1 MKAGKVDA
9 SVVAVLGGG
18 NVGQTAAADFALAGY
33 SVRLFDFPEYAPRSL
48 GEVMR
53 TKKIELSGGQS
64 NLKNFKRS
72 GTATLNT
79 VTTDIGTAVKGARI
93 IIVAIPAT
101 GHPRLFAELAP
112 HLEDGQIVNI
122 FPDNFG
128 SLMLRDL
135 LDKAGS
141 SVNIIVGAWHSA
153 PYGTRLSSP
162 GHANLAIREAN
173 QIYDTL
179 PSCDADQFIEEVR
192 GLPIFGGVS
201 DFVRAQTVIGVGFAN
216 ANPLVHVPGS
226 ILNVGAMEV
235 SQVEDI
241 LAPKGQWNLYKHGMS
256 PAVSRVQ
263 LAFYR
268 EEQAIMGALG
278 LKMIPEY
285 PERQFFSKYSVMAME
300 YFIPFGV
307 ATLMGDI
314 FGPNSVQDR
323 YFTEDI
329 PVGTVARYNLAKYLG
344 IEVPVIRAM
353 IELGSIICQR
363 DFFVEGMTLAK
374 MGIEG
379 LSKQQL
385 LTYLREG
392 KK

>member
-1 MKAGKVDA
+1 MNTEDA
-9 SVVAVLGGG
+9 MLKRVAVLGGG
-18 NVGQTAAADFALAGY
+18 NIGQTQAADFALAGY
-33 SVRLFDFPEYAPRSL
+33 EVRLFDFPEFAPRSL
-48 GEVMR
+48 ADVLQ

-64 NLKNFKRS
+64 NLKDFKRT
-72 GTATLNT
+72 GIAELAM
-79 VTTDIGTAVKGARI
+79 VTTDIGKAMKGTG
-93 IIVAIPAT
+93 IVVVTVPAMA
-101 GHPRLFAELAP
+101 HPRMFEEMIP

-128 SLMLRDL
+128 SLMLRDML
-135 LDKAGS
+135 RKSGRTVD
-141 SVNIIVGAWHSA
+141 IMVGAWHSA

-162 GHANLAIREAN
+162 GHVHLAIREAN

-179 PSCDADQFIEEVR
+179 PSCDADQFIEAVR
-192 GLPIFGGVS
+192 DLPVFGGVS
-201 DFVRAQTVIGVGFAN
+201 EFIRAETVIGVGFAN

-263 LAFYR
+263 IAFYR
-268 EEQAIMGALG
+268 EEQALMAALG

-285 PERQFFSKYSVMAME
+285 SERQFYSKYSVMAME

-307 ATLMGDI
+307 ATLMGNI
-314 FGPNSVQDR
+314 FGPNSVEDR

-329 PVGTVARYNLAKYLG
+329 PIGTVARYNLATALG
-344 IEVPVIRAM
+344 VDVPIIKAM
-353 IELGSIICQR
+353 IDLGSLICQR
-363 DFFVEGMTLAK
+363 DFLAEGMTLAK

-379 LSKQQL
+379 LDRAQL
-385 LTYLREG
+385 ARYLREG

>member
-1 MKAGKVDA
+1 MKTGDA
-9 SVVAVLGGG
+9 MLQRVAVLGGG
-18 NVGQTAAADFALAGY
+18 NIGQTEAADFALGGCE
-33 SVRLFDFPEYAPRSL
+33 VRLFDFPEFAPRSL
-48 GEVMR
+48 AEVLQ

-64 NLKNFKRS
+64 NLKDFKRT
-72 GTATLNT
+72 GIAELAM
-79 VTTDIGTAVKGARI
+79 VTTDIGKAMKGAGFVV
-93 IIVAIPAT
+93 VAIPAM
-101 GHPRLFAELAP
+101 GHPRMFEQMIP

-128 SLMLRDL
+128 SLMLRDML
-135 LDKAGS
+135 RKSGRTVDI
-141 SVNIIVGAWHSA
+141 VVGAWHSA

-162 GHANLAIREAN
+162 GHVHLAIREAN

-192 GLPIFGGVS
+192 DLPIFGGVS
-201 DFVRAQTVIGVGFAN
+201 EFIRAETVIGVGFAN

-263 LAFYR
+263 IAFYR
-268 EEQAIMGALG
+268 EEQALMAALG

-285 PERQFFSKYSVMAME
+285 TERQFYSKYSVMAME

-307 ATLMGDI
+307 ATLMGNI
-314 FGPNSVQDR
+314 FGPNSVEDR

-329 PVGTVARYNLAKYLG
+329 PIGTVARYNLATALG
-344 IEVPVIRAM
+344 VDVPIIKAM
-353 IELGSIICQR
+353 IDLGSLICQR
-363 DFFVEGMTLAK
+363 DFLAEGMTLAK

-379 LSKQQL
+379 LDREQL
-385 LTYLREG
+385 ARYLREG